1 MNRLKSRM
9 AIALFAIAALVIT
22 LGPIATIGCKSTP
35 SRQTYTTLA
44 TVGQA
49 VDMAERE
56 YLDRVVA
63 GQIKVDGQFTQIQA
77 GYSAFQQA
85 YKAALA
91 VSMNDSNALSPPNLS
106 ALAAKLISDI
116 NQAKG
121 AK

>member
-63 GQIKVDGQFTQIQA
+63 GQINVDAQFTQIQA